1 MNSFSSSAQRGRP
14 LQFHATGL
22 FLFLFLLLFPGRL
35 FAETDHKVYFADTD
49 YELHVFEIKGEY
61 PGNTMLIIGG
71 MHNEPGGY
79 LSADLYADFS
89 LHQGNLIVVPR
100 ANFPVII
107 SNNRKIHSDMNR
119 KFTNGNHKKSANEYE
134 ESVVEILKQLMARS
148 DVLLNLHDGS
158 GFYRPTYEDKLRN
171 PLRWGQS
178 IITDTETF
186 TTPAGQTLALGKR
199 VQRVL
204 AAINPGIRKV
214 KHHFHYNNTRTF
226 DNDSPHKEQRG
237 SATYYAL
244 NEYGIES
251 YGVET
256 SKEIRSLDLKVRY
269 QSMTINAF
277 MKEFGIL
284 PNNPK
289 VRIQK
294 PQLQYLLVS
303 VNGAFPYGVPNR
315 KTLFVKPG
323 DTVRIEHIA
332 ANYERGLVADILG
345 LGSLNDMNK
354 KFSVSQP
361 TTILVKKDKFECGKI
376 YLAMELP
383 PVEPSLPMVAAMEP
397 QESGTNL
404 KKKVLEFLILV
415 NNDLKKIPSGET
427 LVIGPEDT
435 LVIQDITPPPA
446 DPKKVKVNFVGFV
459 GNKRFNDAED
469 RGYPIHPQD
478 LWKRHSKNR
487 KGNLYSIEANRE
499 ETLLGEVNIRIDR
512 LQKTP

>member
-1 MNSFSSSAQRGRP
+1 MNSFSSSGKRGCP
-14 LQFHATGL
+14 LRFRASGL
-22 FLFLFLLLFPGRL
+22 FLLFLVLLSPGRL
-35 FAETDHKVYFADTD
+35 FAETDHKIYFADTD

-119 KFTNGNHKKSANEYE
+119 KFVNGTHRKSSHEYE

-158 GFYRPTYEDKLRN
+158 GYYRPTYESRMKN
-171 PLRWGQS
+171 PLRWGQC
-178 IITDTETF
+178 IITDTDTF
-186 TTPAGQTLALGKR
+186 VTPGGRTLALGER
-199 VQRVL
+199 VQRIL
-204 AAINPGIRKV
+204 SIINPDIRNGE
-214 KHHFHYNNTRTF
+214 HRFHYNNTRTF

-244 NEYGIES
+244 TEYGIEA
-251 YGVET
+251 YGIET

-269 QSMTINAF
+269 QSMIINAF
-277 MKEFGIL
+277 MKDFGIL

-289 VRIQK
+289 VQIQK
-294 PQLQYLLVS
+294 PQLQYLLIS

-315 KTLFVKPG
+315 KTLFVNPG
-323 DTVRIEHIA
+323 DTIRIEHIA

-345 LGSLNDMNK
+345 LGSLNDLNK

-361 TTILVKKDKFECGKI
+361 TTILVKKDRFECGKI
-376 YLAMELP
+376 FLAMKSP
-383 PVEPSLPMVAAMEP
+383 PVKSSLSTAAAMEP
-397 QESGTNL
+397 QKSSLPPEKG
-404 KKKVLEFLILV
+404 VLEFLILV
-415 NNDLKKIPSGET
+415 NNDLKKIPSGGT
-427 LVIGPEDT
+427 LVIDPEDT
-435 LVIQDITPPPA
+435 LVIQDIRPRPA
-446 DPKKVKVNFVGFV
+446 DPNKVKVNFVGFV

-469 RGYPIHPQD
+469 RGYRIHPQD

-487 KGNLYSIEANRE
+487 EGNLYRIEANRG
-499 ETLLGEVNIRIDR
+499 ETLIGEVNVRIET
-512 LQKTP
+512 LGKTP